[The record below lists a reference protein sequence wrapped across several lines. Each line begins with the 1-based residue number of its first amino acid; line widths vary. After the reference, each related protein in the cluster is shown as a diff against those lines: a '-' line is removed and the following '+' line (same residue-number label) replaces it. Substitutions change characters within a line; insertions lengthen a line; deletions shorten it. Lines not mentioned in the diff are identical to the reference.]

1 MSRNNRCAFASLV
14 VMTLVTI
21 LPRRVAEGQTTPPGA
36 GAVEKVQPYTAEF
49 TITNVQTLPNGT
61 TITKQTRL
69 VEARDSESRTLRE
82 TSELPAQTDRPA
94 NTVAMV
100 GDPVDGT
107 NIIWLSRNHQAFLRN
122 LPAPEQRHGCWTTDT
137 GSFAANYDPIQ
148 SPNAAAQKSAVE
160 RPVVEDLGTTMI
172 NGVETHGHR
181 RTTTTSAGAIGNDAP
196 LVSSDEYWQAPSLGD
211 LTLRS
216 ENDDPKTGKQ
226 TRKLVRLSLS
236 EPDPAIFQAPQD
248 YQVVTQEMHQVPCQ
262 ELAY

>member
-1 MSRNNRCAFASLV
+1 
-14 VMTLVTI
+14 
-21 LPRRVAEGQTTPPGA
+21 
-36 GAVEKVQPYTAEF
+36 
-49 TITNVQTLPNGT
+49 
-61 TITKQTRL
+61 
-69 VEARDSESRTLRE
+69 
-82 TSELPAQTDRPA
+82 
-94 NTVAMV
+94 
-100 GDPVDGT
+100 
-107 NIIWLSRNHQAFLRN
+107 
-122 LPAPEQRHGCWTTDT
+122 
-137 GSFAANYDPIQ
+137 
-148 SPNAAAQKSAVE
+148 
-160 RPVVEDLGTTMI
+160 MI